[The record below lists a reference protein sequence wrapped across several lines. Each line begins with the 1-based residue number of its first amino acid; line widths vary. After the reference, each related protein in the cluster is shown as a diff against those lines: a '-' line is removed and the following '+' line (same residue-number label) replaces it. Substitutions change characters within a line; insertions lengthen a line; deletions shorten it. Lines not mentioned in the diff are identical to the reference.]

1 MRERQRIGNYIGLM
15 IGYMI
20 VLAMVIASA
29 PSHAADGP
37 TRLNNESFVR
47 IESLGQGMSQ
57 FGLDDQGTLN
67 DRDWWV
73 DARFLGGF
81 AYALENMTLEFEL
94 EAWTGQLTGDTTSVG
109 TLRGEDTFPVPSGP
123 RCPVVRYSSTAA
135 IDELCHRCRRDS
147 IRASDLQLGT
157 WIAGAGRS
165 AAT

>member
-1 MRERQRIGNYIGLM
+1 MSVFLQSQAARWCRLEVRIPETEPLAGSRFGGTVRERQRIGNYIGLM

-37 TRLNNESFVR
+37 TRLNDESFVR
-47 IESLGQGMSQ
+47 IESMGQGMSQ

-81 AYALENMTLEFEL
+81 AYALEQLTLEFEL
-94 EAWTGQLTGDTTSVG
+94 EAWTGQITGDTTSVG
-109 TLRGEDTFPVPSGP
+109 T
-123 RCPVVRYSSTAA
+123 
-135 IDELCHRCRRDS
+135 
-147 IRASDLQLGT
+147 
-157 WIAGAGRS
+157 
-165 AAT
+165 